1 MGVAVKTVPG
11 EFAET
16 PVHLAH
22 TVLRV
27 GMLVLAAR
35 KMLEPASHDV
45 LFPIGFAIMVVW
57 TAVTV
62 IVYAQV
68 RPRWF
73 LAIDFLLTL
82 GLIVASP
89 WVAPEGTL
97 LPSLWIAGAP
107 LAIALWCSWIPGTIA
122 AFILGVLAWFITGTN
137 AYSFAASVM
146 MVLGSACLGY
156 LVGQLRSNAAQLRE
170 LTAQRAAI
178 AERQRLARIV
188 HDGVLQVLALVERE
202 GRNLGPRGQ
211 WLARAAHEQEA
222 ALRALLQE
230 QAAEPDEELVDV
242 TRRNLAAI
250 LDRHAGPGVTIS
262 TPAEKVLV
270 ESGRAGEIDAAVGEA
285 LTNVAK
291 HAGQD
296 AQAWVLLER
305 EGGEVVIG
313 IRDNGQG
320 GDPAEFRRSMERGRM
335 GMKHS
340 IHGRLEALG
349 GCATLRTAPGQG
361 VEWEFRVPIDDA

>member
-1 MGVAVKTVPG
+1 MGEAVKAGPG
-11 EFAET
+11 DFAET
-16 PVHLAH
+16 PVHIAH
-22 TVLRV
+22 TVLRA

-35 KMLEPASHDV
+35 KMFEPASHDI
-45 LFPIGFAIMVVW
+45 LFPVGFAVMVVW
-57 TAVTV
+57 TVFTAL
-62 IVYAQV
+62 VYVRV

-82 GLIVASP
+82 GLILVSP
-89 WVAPEGTL
+89 WVAPEHTL

-107 LAIALWCSWIPGTIA
+107 LAIALWCSWIPGAIA
-122 AFILGVLAWFITGTN
+122 ALILGTVAFVVTGPN

-146 MVLGSACLGY
+146 MVLGCGCLGY
-156 LVGQLRSNAAQLRE
+156 LVEQLRSNAAQLRE

-202 GRNLGPRGQ
+202 GRRLGARGQ

-230 QAAEPDEELVDV
+230 QAAEPDEELIDV
-242 TRRNLAAI
+242 TRLNLAAL
-250 LDRHAGPGVTIS
+250 LDRRAGPGVTVS

-270 ESGRAGEIDAAVGEA
+270 ETARASEIDAAVGEA
-285 LTNVAK
+285 LTNVVK
-291 HAGQD
+291 HAGEA

-305 EGGEVVIG
+305 EGDEIVIG

-320 GDPAEFRRSMERGRM
+320 GDPAQFQLSMERGRM

-361 VEWEFRVPIDDA
+361 VEWEFRVPINHA